1 VVSLKRSMLAPGR
14 FPRMPGIPGVSLQ
27 AARAGIKYPGRD
39 DLLLVTLGRGTTV
52 AGVFT
57 RSATASAPVQWSKK
71 VAASGKAS
79 AILVNSG
86 NANTF
91 TGSRG
96 VADVRSTATMAGR
109 VVGCRRSDVLIASTG
124 VIGELLPVDRMQRA
138 LAGIQRGR
146 RPASW
151 IRAARAI
158 GTTDT
163 YPKGAV
169 RRTQIGD
176 TDVCL
181 CGIAKGSGMIAPD
194 MATMLAFVFTDA
206 RLPGSVL
213 RTLLKQGIRTSFNCI
228 TVDSDTSTSDTVLLA
243 ATGAAANPAPK
254 SATAPELKAFRNAL
268 KELLT
273 DLAIQVVRDGEGASK
288 LITIDVTGAASRS
301 EARTAAL
308 AIANSPLVKTA
319 IAGEDA
325 NWGRIIMAVGKS
337 GARLLQKRLAI
348 SIGGVTITHAGER
361 VESYDEREVT
371 EHLKGTE
378 ISIAVDLGVGR
389 STSRVWTC
397 DLTHDYIRINA
408 DYRT

>member
-1 VVSLKRSMLAPGR
+1 
-14 FPRMPGIPGVSLQ
+14 MPAIAGVSLQ
-27 AARAGIKYPGRD
+27 AARARIKYAGRD
-39 DLLLVTLGRGTTV
+39 DLLLVTLHRGTTV

-71 VAASGKAS
+71 VAASGKAR
-79 AILVNSG
+79 AILINSG

-91 TGSRG
+91 TGVQG
-96 VADVRSTATMAGR
+96 VADVRSTAAMAGR
-109 VVGCRRSDVLIASTG
+109 AVGCRESDVLIASTG
-124 VIGELLPVDRMQRA
+124 VIGEPLPVNRVQRA
-138 LAGIQRGR
+138 LAGMASGSRS
-146 RPASW
+146 ASW

-163 YPKGAV
+163 YPKGAARQV
-169 RRTQIGD
+169 RIGD
-176 TDVCL
+176 TEVSL

-206 RLPGSVL
+206 RLPTPVL
-213 RTLLKQGIRTSFNCI
+213 RTLLKEGIRTSFNCI

-243 ATGAAANPAPK
+243 ATGRALNGIPQ
-254 SATAPELKAFRNAL
+254 SATAPELKAFRSAL

-288 LITIDVTGAASRS
+288 FITVDVSGAASNA
-301 EARTAAL
+301 EARKAAL

-337 GARLLQKRLAI
+337 GARLFQKRLAI
-348 SIGGVTITHAGER
+348 SIGGITITHAGER
-361 VESYDEREVT
+361 VGSYDERKVT
-371 EHLKGTE
+371 KHLKGTE

-389 STSRVWTC
+389 SKSRVWTC

>member
-1 VVSLKRSMLAPGR
+1 
-14 FPRMPGIPGVSLQ
+14 MPAIAGVSLQ
-27 AARAGIKYPGRD
+27 AARARIKYAGRD
-39 DLLLVTLGRGTTV
+39 DLLLVTLHRGTSV

-71 VAASGKAS
+71 VAASGKAR
-79 AILVNSG
+79 AILINSG

-91 TGSRG
+91 TGVQG
-96 VADVRSTATMAGR
+96 VADVRSTAAMAGR
-109 VVGCRRSDVLIASTG
+109 AVGCRESDVLIASTG
-124 VIGELLPVDRMQRA
+124 VIGEPLPVDRVQRA
-138 LAGIQRGR
+138 LAGMESGSRS
-146 RPASW
+146 ASW

-169 RRTQIGD
+169 RQVRIGD
-176 TDVCL
+176 TEVSL

-206 RLPGSVL
+206 RLPAPVL
-213 RTLLKQGIRTSFNCI
+213 RTLLKEGIRTSFNCI

-243 ATGAAANPAPK
+243 ATGRALNGIPQ
-254 SATAPELKAFRNAL
+254 SATAPELKAFRGAL

-288 LITIDVTGAASRS
+288 FITVDVSGAASNA
-301 EARTAAL
+301 EARKAAL

-337 GARLLQKRLAI
+337 GARLFQKRLAI
-348 SIGGVTITHAGER
+348 SIGGITITHAGER
-361 VESYDEREVT
+361 VGSYDERKVT
-371 EHLKGTE
+371 KHLKGTE

-389 STSRVWTC
+389 SKSRVWTC

>member
-1 VVSLKRSMLAPGR
+1 
-14 FPRMPGIPGVSLQ
+14 MPAIAGVSLQ
-27 AARAGIKYPGRD
+27 AARARIKYAGRD
-39 DLLLVTLGRGTTV
+39 DLLLVTLHRGTSV

-71 VAASGKAS
+71 VAASGKAR
-79 AILVNSG
+79 AILINSG

-91 TGSRG
+91 TGVQG
-96 VADVRSTATMAGR
+96 VADVRSTAAMAGR
-109 VVGCRRSDVLIASTG
+109 VVGCRESDVLIASTG
-124 VIGELLPVDRMQRA
+124 VIGEPLPVDRVQRA
-138 LAGIQRGR
+138 LAGMESGSRS
-146 RPASW
+146 ASW

-169 RRTQIGD
+169 RQVRIGD
-176 TDVCL
+176 TEVSL

-206 RLPGSVL
+206 RLPTPVL
-213 RTLLKQGIRTSFNCI
+213 RTLLKEGIRTSFNCI

-243 ATGAAANPAPK
+243 ATGRALNGIPQ
-254 SATAPELKAFRNAL
+254 SATAPELKAFRGAL

-288 LITIDVTGAASRS
+288 FITVDVSGAASNA
-301 EARTAAL
+301 EARKAAL

-337 GARLLQKRLAI
+337 GARLFQKRLAI
-348 SIGGVTITHAGER
+348 SIGGITITHAGER
-361 VESYDEREVT
+361 VGSYDERKVT
-371 EHLKGTE
+371 KHLKGTE

-389 STSRVWTC
+389 SKSRVWTC

>member
-1 VVSLKRSMLAPGR
+1 
-14 FPRMPGIPGVSLQ
+14 MPAIAGVSLQ
-27 AARAGIKYPGRD
+27 AARARIKYAGRD
-39 DLLLVTLGRGTTV
+39 DLLLVTLHRGTTV

-71 VAASGKAS
+71 VAASGKAR
-79 AILVNSG
+79 AILINSG

-91 TGSRG
+91 TGVQG
-96 VADVRSTATMAGR
+96 VADVRSTAAMAGR
-109 VVGCRRSDVLIASTG
+109 AVGCRESDVLIASTG
-124 VIGELLPVDRMQRA
+124 VIGEPLPVNRVQRA
-138 LAGIQRGR
+138 LAGMESGSRS
-146 RPASW
+146 ASW

-169 RRTQIGD
+169 RQVRIGD
-176 TDVCL
+176 TEVSL

-206 RLPGSVL
+206 RLPTPVL
-213 RTLLKQGIRTSFNCI
+213 RTLLKEGIRTSFNCI

-243 ATGAAANPAPK
+243 ATGQALNGIPQ
-254 SATAPELKAFRNAL
+254 SATAPELKAFRGAL

-288 LITIDVTGAASRS
+288 FITVDVSGAASNA
-301 EARTAAL
+301 EARKAAL

-337 GARLLQKRLAI
+337 GARLFQKRLAI
-348 SIGGVTITHAGER
+348 SIGGITITHAGER
-361 VESYDEREVT
+361 VGSYDERKVT
-371 EHLKGTE
+371 KHLKGTE

-389 STSRVWTC
+389 SKSRVWTC

>member
-1 VVSLKRSMLAPGR
+1 
-14 FPRMPGIPGVSLQ
+14 MPAIAGVSLQ
-27 AARAGIKYPGRD
+27 AARARIKYAGRD
-39 DLLLVTLGRGTTV
+39 DLLLVTLHRGTSV

-71 VAASGKAS
+71 VAASGKAR
-79 AILVNSG
+79 AILINSG

-91 TGSRG
+91 TGVQG
-96 VADVRSTATMAGR
+96 VADVRSTAAMAGR
-109 VVGCRRSDVLIASTG
+109 VVGCRESDVLIASTG
-124 VIGELLPVDRMQRA
+124 VIGEPLPVNRVQRA
-138 LAGIQRGR
+138 LAGMASGSRS
-146 RPASW
+146 ASW

-169 RRTQIGD
+169 RQVRIGD
-176 TDVCL
+176 TEVSL

-206 RLPGSVL
+206 RLPTPVL
-213 RTLLKQGIRTSFNCI
+213 RTLLKEGIRTSFNCI

-243 ATGAAANPAPK
+243 ATGRALNGIPQ
-254 SATAPELKAFRNAL
+254 SATAPELKAFRGAL

-288 LITIDVTGAASRS
+288 FITVDVSGAASNA
-301 EARTAAL
+301 EARKAAL

-337 GARLLQKRLAI
+337 GARLFQKRLAI
-348 SIGGVTITHAGER
+348 SIGGITITHAGER
-361 VESYDEREVT
+361 VGSYDERKVT
-371 EHLKGTE
+371 KHLKGTE

-389 STSRVWTC
+389 SKSRVWTC

>member
-1 VVSLKRSMLAPGR
+1 
-14 FPRMPGIPGVSLQ
+14 MPAIAGVSLQ
-27 AARAGIKYPGRD
+27 AARARIKYAGRD
-39 DLLLVTLGRGTTV
+39 DLLLVTLHRGTTV

-71 VAASGKAS
+71 VAASGKAR
-79 AILVNSG
+79 AILINSG

-91 TGSRG
+91 TGVQG
-96 VADVRSTATMAGR
+96 VADVRSTAAMAGR
-109 VVGCRRSDVLIASTG
+109 SVGCRESDVLIASTG
-124 VIGELLPVDRMQRA
+124 VIGEPLPVDRVQRA
-138 LAGIQRGR
+138 LAGMESGSRS
-146 RPASW
+146 ASW

-169 RRTQIGD
+169 RQVRIGD
-176 TDVCL
+176 TEVSL

-206 RLPGSVL
+206 RLPTPVL
-213 RTLLKQGIRTSFNCI
+213 RTLLKEGIRTSFNCI

-243 ATGAAANPAPK
+243 ATGRALNGIPQ
-254 SATAPELKAFRNAL
+254 SATAPELKAFRGAL

-288 LITIDVTGAASRS
+288 FITVDVSGAASNA
-301 EARTAAL
+301 EARKAAL

-337 GARLLQKRLAI
+337 GARLFQKRLAI
-348 SIGGVTITHAGER
+348 SIGGITITHAGER
-361 VESYDEREVT
+361 VGSYDERKVT
-371 EHLKGTE
+371 KHLKGTE

-389 STSRVWTC
+389 SKSRVWTC

>member
-1 VVSLKRSMLAPGR
+1 
-14 FPRMPGIPGVSLQ
+14 MPAIAGVSLQ
-27 AARAGIKYPGRD
+27 VARARIKYAGRD
-39 DLLLVTLGRGTTV
+39 DLLLVTLHRGTSV

-71 VAASGKAS
+71 VAASGKAR
-79 AILVNSG
+79 AILINSG

-91 TGSRG
+91 TGVQG
-96 VADVRSTATMAGR
+96 VADVRSTAAMAGR
-109 VVGCRRSDVLIASTG
+109 AVGCRESDVLIASTG
-124 VIGELLPVDRMQRA
+124 VIGEPLPVDRVQRA
-138 LAGIQRGR
+138 LAGMESGSRS
-146 RPASW
+146 ASW

-169 RRTQIGD
+169 RQVRIGD
-176 TDVCL
+176 TEVSL

-206 RLPGSVL
+206 RLPTPVL
-213 RTLLKQGIRTSFNCI
+213 RTLLKEGIRTSFNCI

-243 ATGAAANPAPK
+243 ATGRALNGIPQ
-254 SATAPELKAFRNAL
+254 SATAPELKAFRGAL

-288 LITIDVTGAASRS
+288 FITVDVSGAASNA
-301 EARTAAL
+301 EARKAAL

-337 GARLLQKRLAI
+337 GARLFQKRLAI
-348 SIGGVTITHAGER
+348 SIGGITITHAGER
-361 VESYDEREVT
+361 VGSYDERKVT
-371 EHLKGTE
+371 KHLKGTE

-389 STSRVWTC
+389 SKSRVWTC

>member
-1 VVSLKRSMLAPGR
+1 
-14 FPRMPGIPGVSLQ
+14 MPAIAGVSLQ
-27 AARAGIKYPGRD
+27 AARARIKYAGRD
-39 DLLLVTLGRGTTV
+39 DLLLVTLHRGTTV

-71 VAASGKAS
+71 VAASGKAR
-79 AILVNSG
+79 AILINSG

-91 TGSRG
+91 TGVQG
-96 VADVRSTATMAGR
+96 VADVRSTAAMAGR
-109 VVGCRRSDVLIASTG
+109 VVGCRESDVLIASTG
-124 VIGELLPVDRMQRA
+124 VIGEPLPVDRVQRA
-138 LAGIQRGR
+138 LAGMESGSRS
-146 RPASW
+146 ASW

-169 RRTQIGD
+169 RQVRIGD
-176 TDVCL
+176 TEVSL

-206 RLPGSVL
+206 RLPTPVL
-213 RTLLKQGIRTSFNCI
+213 RTLLKEGIRTSFNCI

-243 ATGAAANPAPK
+243 ATGRALNGIPQ
-254 SATAPELKAFRNAL
+254 SATAPELKAFRSAL

-288 LITIDVTGAASRS
+288 FITVDVSGAASNA
-301 EARTAAL
+301 EARKAAL

-337 GARLLQKRLAI
+337 GARLFQKRLAI
-348 SIGGVTITHAGER
+348 SIGGITITHAGER
-361 VESYDEREVT
+361 VGSYDERKVT
-371 EHLKGTE
+371 KHLKGTE

-389 STSRVWTC
+389 SKSRVWTC

>member
-1 VVSLKRSMLAPGR
+1 
-14 FPRMPGIPGVSLQ
+14 MPAIAGVSLQ
-27 AARAGIKYPGRD
+27 AARARIKYAGRD
-39 DLLLVTLGRGTTV
+39 DLLLVTLHRGTTV

-71 VAASGKAS
+71 VAASGKAR
-79 AILVNSG
+79 AILINSG

-91 TGSRG
+91 TGVQG
-96 VADVRSTATMAGR
+96 VADVRSTAAMAGR
-109 VVGCRRSDVLIASTG
+109 AVGCRESDVLIASTG
-124 VIGELLPVDRMQRA
+124 VIGEPLPVDRVQRA
-138 LAGIQRGR
+138 LAGMESGSRS
-146 RPASW
+146 ASW

-169 RRTQIGD
+169 RQVRIGD
-176 TDVCL
+176 TEVSL

-206 RLPGSVL
+206 RLPTPVL
-213 RTLLKQGIRTSFNCI
+213 RTLLKEGIRTSFNCI

-243 ATGAAANPAPK
+243 ATGRALNGIPQ
-254 SATAPELKAFRNAL
+254 SATAPELKAFRGAL

-288 LITIDVTGAASRS
+288 FITVDVSGAASNA
-301 EARTAAL
+301 EARKAAL

-337 GARLLQKRLAI
+337 GARLFQKRLAI
-348 SIGGVTITHAGER
+348 SIGGITITYAGER
-361 VESYDEREVT
+361 VGSYDERKVT
-371 EHLKGTE
+371 KHLKGTE

-389 STSRVWTC
+389 SKSRVWTC

>member
-1 VVSLKRSMLAPGR
+1 
-14 FPRMPGIPGVSLQ
+14 MPAIAGVSLQ
-27 AARAGIKYPGRD
+27 AARARIKYAGRD
-39 DLLLVTLGRGTTV
+39 DLLLVTLHRGTTV

-71 VAASGKAS
+71 VAASGKAR
-79 AILVNSG
+79 AILINSG

-91 TGSRG
+91 TGVQG
-96 VADVRSTATMAGR
+96 VADVRSTAAMAGR
-109 VVGCRRSDVLIASTG
+109 SVGCRESDVLIASTG
-124 VIGELLPVDRMQRA
+124 VIGEPLPVDRVQRA
-138 LAGIQRGR
+138 LAGMESGSRS
-146 RPASW
+146 ASW

-163 YPKGAV
+163 YPKGAARQV
-169 RRTQIGD
+169 RIGD
-176 TDVCL
+176 TEVSL

-206 RLPGSVL
+206 RLPTPVL
-213 RTLLKQGIRTSFNCI
+213 RTLLKEGIRTSFNCI

-243 ATGAAANPAPK
+243 ATGRALNGIPQ
-254 SATAPELKAFRNAL
+254 SATAPELKAFRGAL

-288 LITIDVTGAASRS
+288 FITVDVSGAASNA
-301 EARTAAL
+301 EARKAAL

-337 GARLLQKRLAI
+337 GARLFQKRLAI
-348 SIGGVTITHAGER
+348 SIGGITITHAGER
-361 VESYDEREVT
+361 VGSYDERKVT
-371 EHLKGTE
+371 KHLKGTE

-389 STSRVWTC
+389 SKSRVWTC

>member
-1 VVSLKRSMLAPGR
+1 MES
-14 FPRMPGIPGVSLQ
+14 
-27 AARAGIKYPGRD
+27 
-39 DLLLVTLGRGTTV
+39 
-52 AGVFT
+52 
-57 RSATASAPVQWSKK
+57 
-71 VAASGKAS
+71 
-79 AILVNSG
+79 
-86 NANTF
+86 
-91 TGSRG
+91 GSR
-96 VADVRSTATMAGR
+96 S
-109 VVGCRRSDVLIASTG
+109 
-124 VIGELLPVDRMQRA
+124 
-138 LAGIQRGR
+138 
-146 RPASW
+146 ASW

-169 RRTQIGD
+169 RQVRIGD
-176 TDVCL
+176 TEVSL

-206 RLPGSVL
+206 RLPTPVL
-213 RTLLKQGIRTSFNCI
+213 RTLLKEGIRTSFNCI

-243 ATGAAANPAPK
+243 ATGRALNGIPQ
-254 SATAPELKAFRNAL
+254 SATAPELKVFRGAL

-288 LITIDVTGAASRS
+288 FITVDVSGAASNA
-301 EARTAAL
+301 EARKAAL

-337 GARLLQKRLAI
+337 GARLFQKRLAI
-348 SIGGVTITHAGER
+348 SIGGITITHAGER
-361 VESYDEREVT
+361 VGSYDERKVT
-371 EHLKGTE
+371 KHLKGTE

-389 STSRVWTC
+389 SKSRVWTC

>member
-1 VVSLKRSMLAPGR
+1 
-14 FPRMPGIPGVSLQ
+14 MPAIAGVSLQ
-27 AARAGIKYPGRD
+27 AARARIKYAGRD
-39 DLLLVTLGRGTTV
+39 DLLLVTLHRGTSV

-71 VAASGKAS
+71 VAASGKAR
-79 AILVNSG
+79 AILINSG

-91 TGSRG
+91 TGVQG
-96 VADVRSTATMAGR
+96 VADVRSTAAMAGR
-109 VVGCRRSDVLIASTG
+109 AVGCRESDVLIASTC
-124 VIGELLPVDRMQRA
+124 VIGEPLPVDRVQRA
-138 LAGIQRGR
+138 LAGMECGSRS
-146 RPASW
+146 ASW

-169 RRTQIGD
+169 RQVRIGD
-176 TDVCL
+176 TEVSL

-206 RLPGSVL
+206 RLPTPVL
-213 RTLLKQGIRTSFNCI
+213 RTLLKEGIRTSFNCI

-243 ATGAAANPAPK
+243 ATGRALNGIPQ
-254 SATAPELKAFRNAL
+254 SATAPELKAFRGAL

-288 LITIDVTGAASRS
+288 FITVDVSGAASNA
-301 EARTAAL
+301 EARKAAL

-337 GARLLQKRLAI
+337 GARLFQKRLAI
-348 SIGGVTITHAGER
+348 SIGGITITHAGER
-361 VESYDEREVT
+361 VGSYDERKVT
-371 EHLKGTE
+371 KHLKGTE

-389 STSRVWTC
+389 SKSRVWTC

>member
-1 VVSLKRSMLAPGR
+1 
-14 FPRMPGIPGVSLQ
+14 MPAIAGVSLQ
-27 AARAGIKYPGRD
+27 AARARIKYAGRD
-39 DLLLVTLGRGTTV
+39 DLLLVTLHRGTTV

-71 VAASGKAS
+71 VAASGKAR
-79 AILVNSG
+79 AILINSG

-91 TGSRG
+91 TGVQG
-96 VADVRSTATMAGR
+96 VADVRSTAAMAGR
-109 VVGCRRSDVLIASTG
+109 AVGCRESDVLIASTG
-124 VIGELLPVDRMQRA
+124 VIGEPLPVDRVQRA
-138 LAGIQRGR
+138 LAGMESGSRS
-146 RPASW
+146 ASW

-169 RRTQIGD
+169 RQVRIGD
-176 TDVCL
+176 TEVSL

-206 RLPGSVL
+206 RLPTPVL
-213 RTLLKQGIRTSFNCI
+213 RTLLKEGIRTSFNCI

-243 ATGAAANPAPK
+243 ATGRALNGIPQ
-254 SATAPELKAFRNAL
+254 SATAPELKAFRGAL

-288 LITIDVTGAASRS
+288 FITVDVSGAASNA
-301 EARTAAL
+301 EARKAAL

-337 GARLLQKRLAI
+337 GARLFQKRLAI
-348 SIGGVTITHAGER
+348 SIGGITITHAGER
-361 VESYDEREVT
+361 VGSYDERKVT
-371 EHLKGTE
+371 KHLKGTE

-389 STSRVWTC
+389 SKSRVWTC

>member
-1 VVSLKRSMLAPGR
+1 
-14 FPRMPGIPGVSLQ
+14 MPAIAGVSLQ
-27 AARAGIKYPGRD
+27 AARARIKYPGRD
-39 DLLLVTLGRGTTV
+39 DLLLVTLDRGTTV

-71 VAASGKAS
+71 VAASGKAR
-79 AILVNSG
+79 AILINSG

-91 TGSRG
+91 TGVQG
-96 VADVRSTATMAGR
+96 VADVRSTAAMAGR
-109 VVGCRRSDVLIASTG
+109 AVGCRDSDVLIASTG
-124 VIGELLPVDRMQRA
+124 VIGEPLPVDRVQRA
-138 LAGIQRGR
+138 LAGMESGSRS
-146 RPASW
+146 ASW

-169 RRTQIGD
+169 RQVRIGD
-176 TDVCL
+176 TEVSL

-206 RLPGSVL
+206 RLPTPVL
-213 RTLLKQGIRTSFNCI
+213 RTLLKEGIRTSFNCI

-243 ATGAAANPAPK
+243 ATGRALNGIPQ
-254 SATAPELKAFRNAL
+254 SATAPELKAFRGAL

-288 LITIDVTGAASRS
+288 FITVDVSGAASNA
-301 EARTAAL
+301 EARKAAL

-337 GARLLQKRLAI
+337 GARLFQKRLAI
-348 SIGGVTITHAGER
+348 SIGGITITHAGER
-361 VESYDEREVT
+361 VGSYDERQIT
-371 EHLKGTE
+371 KHLKGTE

-389 STSRVWTC
+389 SKSRVWTC

>member
-1 VVSLKRSMLAPGR
+1 
-14 FPRMPGIPGVSLQ
+14 MPAIAGVSLQ
-27 AARAGIKYPGRD
+27 AARARIKYAGRD
-39 DLLLVTLGRGTTV
+39 DLLLVTLHRGTTV

-71 VAASGKAS
+71 VAASGKAR
-79 AILVNSG
+79 AILINSG

-91 TGSRG
+91 TGVQG
-96 VADVRSTATMAGR
+96 VADVKSTAAMAGR
-109 VVGCRRSDVLIASTG
+109 AVGCRDRDVLIASTG
-124 VIGELLPVDRMQRA
+124 VIGEPLPVDRVQRA
-138 LAGIQRGR
+138 LAGMASGSRG
-146 RPASW
+146 ASW

-169 RRTQIGD
+169 RRVRIGG
-176 TDVCL
+176 TEVSL

-206 RLPGSVL
+206 RLPTPVL
-213 RTLLKQGIRTSFNCI
+213 RTLLKEGIRTSFNCI

-243 ATGAAANPAPK
+243 ATGRALNGIPQ
-254 SATAPELKAFRNAL
+254 SATAPELKAFRGAL

-288 LITIDVTGAASRS
+288 FITVDVSGAASNA
-301 EARTAAL
+301 EARKAAL

-337 GARLLQKRLAI
+337 GARLFQKRLAI
-348 SIGGVTITHAGER
+348 SIGGITITHAGER
-361 VESYDEREVT
+361 VGSYDERKVT
-371 EHLKGTE
+371 KHLKGTE

-389 STSRVWTC
+389 SKSRVWTC

>member
-1 VVSLKRSMLAPGR
+1 
-14 FPRMPGIPGVSLQ
+14 MPAIAGVSLQ
-27 AARAGIKYPGRD
+27 AARARIKYAGRD
-39 DLLLVTLGRGTTV
+39 DLLLVTLHRGTSV

-71 VAASGKAS
+71 VAASGKAR
-79 AILVNSG
+79 AILINSG

-91 TGSRG
+91 TGVQG
-96 VADVRSTATMAGR
+96 VADVRSTAAMAGR
-109 VVGCRRSDVLIASTG
+109 SVGCRESDVLIASTG
-124 VIGELLPVDRMQRA
+124 VIGEPLPVDRVQRA
-138 LAGIQRGR
+138 LAGMESGR
-146 RPASW
+146 RSASW

-163 YPKGAV
+163 YPKGAARQV
-169 RRTQIGD
+169 RIGD
-176 TDVCL
+176 TVVSL

-206 RLPGSVL
+206 RLPTPVL
-213 RTLLKQGIRTSFNCI
+213 RTLLKEGIRTSFNCI

-243 ATGAAANPAPK
+243 ATGRALNGIPQ
-254 SATAPELKAFRNAL
+254 SATAPELKAFRGAL

-288 LITIDVTGAASRS
+288 FITVDVSGAASNA
-301 EARTAAL
+301 EARKAAL

-337 GARLLQKRLAI
+337 GARLFQKRLAI
-348 SIGGVTITHAGER
+348 SIGGITITHAGER
-361 VESYDEREVT
+361 VGSYDERKVT
-371 EHLKGTE
+371 KHLKGTE

-389 STSRVWTC
+389 SMSRVWTC

>member
-1 VVSLKRSMLAPGR
+1 MLA
-14 FPRMPGIPGVSLQ
+14 IAGVSLQ
-27 AARAGIKYPGRD
+27 AARARIKYAGRD
-39 DLLLVTLGRGTTV
+39 DLLLVTLHRGTSV

-71 VAASGKAS
+71 VAASGKAR
-79 AILVNSG
+79 AILINSG

-91 TGSRG
+91 TGVQG
-96 VADVRSTATMAGR
+96 VADVRSTAAMAGR
-109 VVGCRRSDVLIASTG
+109 VVGCRESDVLIASTG
-124 VIGELLPVDRMQRA
+124 VIGEPLPVDRVQRA
-138 LAGIQRGR
+138 LAGMESGSRS
-146 RPASW
+146 ASW

-169 RRTQIGD
+169 RQVRIGD
-176 TDVCL
+176 IEVSL

-206 RLPGSVL
+206 RLPTPVL
-213 RTLLKQGIRTSFNCI
+213 RTLLKEGIRTSFNCI

-243 ATGAAANPAPK
+243 ATGRALNGIPQ
-254 SATAPELKAFRNAL
+254 SATAPELKAFRGAL

-288 LITIDVTGAASRS
+288 FITVDVSGAASNA
-301 EARTAAL
+301 EARKAAL

-337 GARLLQKRLAI
+337 GARLFQKRLAI
-348 SIGGVTITHAGER
+348 SIGGITITHAGER
-361 VESYDEREVT
+361 VGSYDERKVT
-371 EHLKGTE
+371 KHLKGTE

-389 STSRVWTC
+389 SKSRVWTC

>member
-1 VVSLKRSMLAPGR
+1 
-14 FPRMPGIPGVSLQ
+14 MPAIAGVSLQ
-27 AARAGIKYPGRD
+27 AARARIKYAGRD
-39 DLLLVTLGRGTTV
+39 DLLLVTLHRGTTV

-71 VAASGKAS
+71 VAASGKAR
-79 AILVNSG
+79 AILINSG

-91 TGSRG
+91 TGVQG
-96 VADVRSTATMAGR
+96 VADVRSTAAMAGR
-109 VVGCRRSDVLIASTG
+109 SVGCRESDVLIASTG
-124 VIGELLPVDRMQRA
+124 VIGEPLPVDRVQRA
-138 LAGIQRGR
+138 LAGMESGSRS
-146 RPASW
+146 ASW

-169 RRTQIGD
+169 RQVRIGD
-176 TDVCL
+176 TEVSL

-206 RLPGSVL
+206 RLPTPVL
-213 RTLLKQGIRTSFNCI
+213 RTLLKEGIRTSFNCI

-243 ATGAAANPAPK
+243 ATGRALNGIPQ
-254 SATAPELKAFRNAL
+254 SATAPELKAFRGAL

-288 LITIDVTGAASRS
+288 FITVDVSGAASNA
-301 EARTAAL
+301 EARKAAL

-337 GARLLQKRLAI
+337 GARLFQKRLAI
-348 SIGGVTITHAGER
+348 SIGGITITHAGER
-361 VESYDEREVT
+361 VGSYDEREVT
-371 EHLKGTE
+371 KHLKGTE

-389 STSRVWTC
+389 SKSRVWTC

>member
-1 VVSLKRSMLAPGR
+1 
-14 FPRMPGIPGVSLQ
+14 MPAIAGVSLQ
-27 AARAGIKYPGRD
+27 AARARIKYAGRD
-39 DLLLVTLGRGTTV
+39 DLLLVTLHRGTTV

-71 VAASGKAS
+71 VAASGKAR
-79 AILVNSG
+79 AILINSG

-91 TGSRG
+91 TGVQG
-96 VADVRSTATMAGR
+96 VADVRSTAAMAGR
-109 VVGCRRSDVLIASTG
+109 AVGCRESDVLIASTG
-124 VIGELLPVDRMQRA
+124 VIGEPLPVDRVQRA
-138 LAGIQRGR
+138 LAGMESGSRS
-146 RPASW
+146 ASW

-163 YPKGAV
+163 YPKGAARQV
-169 RRTQIGD
+169 RIGD
-176 TDVCL
+176 TVVSL

-206 RLPGSVL
+206 RLPTPVL
-213 RTLLKQGIRTSFNCI
+213 RTLLKEGIRTSFNCI

-243 ATGAAANPAPK
+243 ATGRALNGIPQ
-254 SATAPELKAFRNAL
+254 SATAPELKAFRGAL

-288 LITIDVTGAASRS
+288 FITVDVSGAASNA
-301 EARTAAL
+301 EARKAAL

-337 GARLLQKRLAI
+337 GARLFQKRLAI
-348 SIGGVTITHAGER
+348 SIGGITITHAGER
-361 VESYDEREVT
+361 VGSYDERKVT
-371 EHLKGTE
+371 KHLKGTE

-389 STSRVWTC
+389 SKSRVWTC

>member
-1 VVSLKRSMLAPGR
+1 
-14 FPRMPGIPGVSLQ
+14 
-27 AARAGIKYPGRD
+27 
-39 DLLLVTLGRGTTV
+39 
-52 AGVFT
+52 
-57 RSATASAPVQWSKK
+57 
-71 VAASGKAS
+71 
-79 AILVNSG
+79 
-86 NANTF
+86 
-91 TGSRG
+91 
-96 VADVRSTATMAGR
+96 
-109 VVGCRRSDVLIASTG
+109 
-124 VIGELLPVDRMQRA
+124 
-138 LAGIQRGR
+138 
-146 RPASW
+146 
-151 IRAARAI
+151 AARAI

-206 RLPGSVL
+206 RLPGPVL
-213 RTLLKQGIRTSFNCI
+213 RTLLKEGIRTSFNSI

-288 LITIDVTGAASRS
+288 FITIDVTGAASRS

>member
-1 VVSLKRSMLAPGR
+1 
-14 FPRMPGIPGVSLQ
+14 MPAIAGVSLQ
-27 AARAGIKYPGRD
+27 AARARIKYPGRD
-39 DLLLVTLGRGTTV
+39 DLLLVTLDRGTTV

-71 VAASGKAS
+71 VAASGKAR
-79 AILVNSG
+79 AILINSG

-91 TGSRG
+91 TGVQG
-96 VADVRSTATMAGR
+96 VADVKSTAAMAGR
-109 VVGCRRSDVLIASTG
+109 AVGCRDRDVLIASTG
-124 VIGELLPVDRMQRA
+124 VIGEPLPVDRVQRA
-138 LAGIQRGR
+138 LAGMESGSRG
-146 RPASW
+146 ASW

-169 RRTQIGD
+169 RRVRIGG
-176 TDVCL
+176 TEVSL

-194 MATMLAFVFTDA
+194 MATMLAFIFTDA
-206 RLPGSVL
+206 RLPTPVL
-213 RTLLKQGIRTSFNCI
+213 RTLLKEGIRTSFNCI

-243 ATGAAANPAPK
+243 ATGRALNGLPQ
-254 SATAPELKAFRNAL
+254 SATAPELKAFRAAL
-268 KELLT
+268 RELLT

-288 LITIDVTGAASRS
+288 FITVDVGGAASNA
-301 EARTAAL
+301 EARKAAL

-337 GARLLQKRLAI
+337 GARLFQKHLAI
-348 SIGGVTITHAGER
+348 SIGGITITHAGER
-361 VESYDEREVT
+361 VGSYDEREVT
-371 EHLKGTE
+371 KHLKGTE
-378 ISIAVDLGVGR
+378 ISIAVNLGVGR
-389 STSRVWTC
+389 SKSRVWTC

>member
-1 VVSLKRSMLAPGR
+1 
-14 FPRMPGIPGVSLQ
+14 MPAIAGVSLQ
-27 AARAGIKYPGRD
+27 AARARIKYAGRD
-39 DLLLVTLGRGTTV
+39 DLLLVTLHRGTSV

-71 VAASGKAS
+71 VAASGKAR
-79 AILVNSG
+79 AILINSG

-91 TGSRG
+91 TGVQG
-96 VADVRSTATMAGR
+96 VADVRSTAAMAGR
-109 VVGCRRSDVLIASTG
+109 AVGCRESDVLIASTG
-124 VIGELLPVDRMQRA
+124 VIGEPLPVDRVQRA
-138 LAGIQRGR
+138 LAGMESGSRS
-146 RPASW
+146 ASW

-169 RRTQIGD
+169 RQVRIGD
-176 TDVCL
+176 TEVSL

-206 RLPGSVL
+206 RLPTPVL
-213 RTLLKQGIRTSFNCI
+213 RTLLKEGIRTSFNCI

-243 ATGAAANPAPK
+243 ATGRALNGIPH
-254 SATAPELKAFRNAL
+254 SATAPELKAFRGAL

-288 LITIDVTGAASRS
+288 FITVDVSGAASNA
-301 EARTAAL
+301 EARKAAL

-337 GARLLQKRLAI
+337 GARLFQKRLAI
-348 SIGGVTITHAGER
+348 SIGGITITHAGER
-361 VESYDEREVT
+361 VGSYDERKVT
-371 EHLKGTE
+371 KHLKGTE

-389 STSRVWTC
+389 SKSRVWTC

>member
-1 VVSLKRSMLAPGR
+1 
-14 FPRMPGIPGVSLQ
+14 MPAIAGVSLQ
-27 AARAGIKYPGRD
+27 AARARIKYAGRD
-39 DLLLVTLGRGTTV
+39 DLLLVTLHRGTTV

-71 VAASGKAS
+71 VAASGKAR
-79 AILVNSG
+79 AILINSG

-91 TGSRG
+91 TGVQG
-96 VADVRSTATMAGR
+96 VADVRSTAAMAGR
-109 VVGCRRSDVLIASTG
+109 AVGCRESDVLIASTG
-124 VIGELLPVDRMQRA
+124 VIGEPLPVNRVQRA
-138 LAGIQRGR
+138 LAGMASGSRS
-146 RPASW
+146 ASW

-163 YPKGAV
+163 YPKGAARQV
-169 RRTQIGD
+169 RIGD
-176 TDVCL
+176 TEVSL

-206 RLPGSVL
+206 RLPTPVL
-213 RTLLKQGIRTSFNCI
+213 RTLLKEGIRTSFNCI

-243 ATGAAANPAPK
+243 ATGRALNGIPQ
-254 SATAPELKAFRNAL
+254 SATAPELKAFRGAL

-288 LITIDVTGAASRS
+288 FITVDVSGAASNA
-301 EARTAAL
+301 EARKAAL

-337 GARLLQKRLAI
+337 GARLFQKRLAI
-348 SIGGVTITHAGER
+348 SIGGNYH
-361 VESYDEREVT
+361 
-371 EHLKGTE
+371 HPC
-378 ISIAVDLGVGR
+378 
-389 STSRVWTC
+389 W
-397 DLTHDYIRINA
+397 
-408 DYRT
+408 

>member
-1 VVSLKRSMLAPGR
+1 
-14 FPRMPGIPGVSLQ
+14 MPAIAGVSLQ
-27 AARAGIKYPGRD
+27 AARARIKYAGRD
-39 DLLLVTLGRGTTV
+39 DLLLVTLHRGTSV

-71 VAASGKAS
+71 VAASGKAR
-79 AILVNSG
+79 AILINSG

-91 TGSRG
+91 TGVQG
-96 VADVRSTATMAGR
+96 VADVRSTAAMAGR
-109 VVGCRRSDVLIASTG
+109 AVGCRESDVLIASTG
-124 VIGELLPVDRMQRA
+124 VIGEPLPVDRVQRA
-138 LAGIQRGR
+138 LAGMESGSRS
-146 RPASW
+146 ASW

-169 RRTQIGD
+169 RQVRIGD
-176 TDVCL
+176 TEVSL

-206 RLPGSVL
+206 RLPTPVL
-213 RTLLKQGIRTSFNCI
+213 RTLLKEGIRTSFNCI

-243 ATGAAANPAPK
+243 ATGRALNGIPQ
-254 SATAPELKAFRNAL
+254 SATAPELKAFRGAL

-288 LITIDVTGAASRS
+288 FITVDVSGAASNA
-301 EARTAAL
+301 EARKAAL

-337 GARLLQKRLAI
+337 GARLFQKRLAI
-348 SIGGVTITHAGER
+348 SIGGITITHAGER
-361 VESYDEREVT
+361 VGSYDERKVT
-371 EHLKGTE
+371 KHLKGTE

-389 STSRVWTC
+389 SKSRVWTC